1 MILVT
6 SLVSILKPS
15 DINLIRRIYQGKSS
29 EEERSMRLK
38 LLDLIIKEP
47 DITDELAAQELYKTK
62 PNKTFYQL
70 KKRLRDDL
78 GNFLIMQ
85 DKEKL
90 YKSSIGRARFD
101 CRRKLMIGELLMNR
115 GAYTAAKKILSKGL
129 QIAKDY
135 ELFGEIILIKDV
147 LRMAL
152 SPKGGMKAFEQY
164 SEGLDQDLKKQ
175 KRLLEAKALYADIT
189 LPQQFKLG
197 DIGFVEYGQETLAK
211 FEPVSDTS
219 KHYQYY
225 YYQSSVHYHY
235 NIKDFKSCLSSLD
248 KLEKIVASDKV
259 LHAKARVAWCF
270 NVYAEVYLNL
280 KEYEQAA
287 VYAERACGQLR
298 KHMTNRLWALE
309 KLFNAHFRQKDYE
322 QALTVIEEANENK
335 VTQKNVL
342 IKARWDFFSAAVAFS
357 KEDWQQASEKLHLT
371 QKLAGTDSS
380 GWQIGYKLLEIM
392 LAIKE
397 KEYYTLVY
405 LLDNLKLL
413 LHRQRQKKT
422 NIERPKTILK
432 ILRTYQSQ
440 NFKYAPTL
448 QKIEKQ
454 LLNLKEGQDPFYW
467 NPLSYEIIR
476 FDEWFMNLQQMS
488 QKGMS

>member
-1 MILVT
+1 MNLVT

-15 DINLIRRIYQGKSS
+15 DLNLIRRIYQGKSN

-38 LLDLIIKEP
+38 LLDLIIKNP
-47 DITDELAAQELYKTK
+47 DITEVAAAQALYKTE

-90 YKSSIGRARFD
+90 YKSAIGRARFD

-115 GAYTAAKKILSKGL
+115 GAYTEARKILSKGL
-129 QIAKDY
+129 QIAKNY
-135 ELFGEIILIKDV
+135 ELFGEAVLIKDV
-147 LRMAL
+147 LRTAL
-152 SPKGGMKAFEQY
+152 GAKDGMKAFEQY
-164 SEGLDQDLKKQ
+164 GEGLDQDLKHQ
-175 KRLLEAKALYADIT
+175 KRLLDAKALYVEIT
-189 LPQQFKLG
+189 LPRQFKLG
-197 DIGFVEYGQETLAK
+197 DSDFIEYGQETLAK
-211 FEPVSDTS
+211 FEPHPDASQ
-219 KHYQYY
+219 HYQYY
-225 YYQSSVHYHY
+225 YHLSAVHYHY
-235 NIKDFKSCLSSLD
+235 TIKDFKHCLSSLD
-248 KLEKIVASDKV
+248 KLEDIVAV
-259 LHAKARVAWCF
+259 NNLLHTTPRIAWCL

-280 KEYEQAA
+280 KEYKQAA
-287 VYAERACGQLR
+287 VYAERACGRLR

-309 KLFNAHFRQKDYE
+309 KLFNAYFRQKDYE
-322 QALTVIEEANENK
+322 KALKVIEEANENK
-335 VTQKNVL
+335 ITKKNVL
-342 IKARWDFFSAAVAFS
+342 IQARWDFFSAAVAFS

-371 QKLAGTDSS
+371 QKLAGSDSS

-413 LHRQRQKKT
+413 LHRQGQKKAN
-422 NIERPKTILK
+422 NIERPKNILK

-440 NFKYAPTL
+440 NFKYTPTL
-448 QKIEKQ
+448 KKIEKQ
-454 LLNLKEGQDPFYW
+454 LLNLKEGQDQFYW

-476 FDEWFMNLQQMS
+476 FDEWFMNLHLP
-488 QKGMS
+488 QK

>member
-1 MILVT
+1 MNLVT
-6 SLVSILKPS
+6 SLVSVLKPS
-15 DINLIRRIYQGKSS
+15 DLNLIRRIYLGKSN

-38 LLDLIIKEP
+38 LLDLILEDP
-47 DITDELAAQELYKTK
+47 DITEEKAAQVLYKAK

-115 GAYTAAKKILSKGL
+115 GAYTEAKKLLSKGL

-135 ELFGEIILIKDV
+135 ELFGEAILIKDV
-147 LRMAL
+147 LRTAL
-152 SPKGGMKAFEQY
+152 GAKDGMKVFEQY
-164 SEGLDQDLKKQ
+164 SEGLEQDLKNQNK
-175 KRLLEAKALYADIT
+175 LLDAKALYTAIT
-189 LPQQFKLG
+189 LPRQFKLG
-197 DIGFVEYGQETLAK
+197 DIDFVEYGQETLAK
-211 FEPVSDTS
+211 FEPDSDAS
-219 KHYQYY
+219 QHYQYY
-225 YYQSSVHYHY
+225 YHHSSVYYHY

-259 LHAKARVAWCF
+259 LHAKARVAWCL

-322 QALTVIEEANENK
+322 KALIVIEEANENK

-342 IKARWDFFSAAVAFS
+342 IKARWDFFSAAIAFA

-371 QKLAGTDSS
+371 QKLAGSDSS

-413 LHRQRQKKT
+413 LHRQGQK
-422 NIERPKTILK
+422 NASIERTKTILK

-454 LLNLKEGQDPFYW
+454 LLILKEGQDQFYW
-467 NPLSYEIIR
+467 NPLGYEVIR
-476 FDEWFMNLQQMS
+476 FDEWFMDLQLLP
-488 QKGMS
+488 QKGA

>member
-1 MILVT
+1 MNLVT

-15 DINLIRRIYQGKSS
+15 DLNLIRRIYLGKSN
-29 EEERSMRLK
+29 EEERSIRLK
-38 LLDLIIKEP
+38 LLDLIIKKP
-47 DITDELAAQELYKTK
+47 DITDELAAQALYKAK

-70 KKRLRDDL
+70 KKRLRDDI

-90 YKSSIGRARFD
+90 YKSPIGRARFD

-115 GAYTAAKKILSKGL
+115 GAYTEAKKILFKGL
-129 QIAKDY
+129 QIAKNY
-135 ELFGEIILIKDV
+135 ELFGEAILIKDV

-152 SPKGGMKAFEQY
+152 APKDGMKAFEQY
-164 SEGLDQDLKKQ
+164 GQGLDQDLKNHK
-175 KRLLEAKALYADIT
+175 KLLEAKALYASIT

-197 DIGFVEYGQETLAK
+197 DTDFIEYGQETLAK
-211 FEPVSDTS
+211 FESHPEDSQ
-219 KHYQYY
+219 HYKYY
-225 YYQSSVHYHY
+225 YHLSAVHYHY
-235 NIKDFKSCLSSLD
+235 TIKDFKHCLSSLEEFD
-248 KLEKIVASDKV
+248 KIIAVHKL
-259 LHAKARVAWCF
+259 LHTTPRIAWSL
-270 NVYAEVYLNL
+270 NIYAEVYLNL
-280 KEYEQAA
+280 KEYKQAA

-322 QALTVIEEANENK
+322 KAIKIIEEANDNK
-335 VTQKNVL
+335 VTKKNVL
-342 IKARWDFFSAAVAFS
+342 IKARWDFFSAAIAFA

-371 QKLAGTDSS
+371 QKLAGSDSS
-380 GWQIGYKLLEIM
+380 GWQMGYKLLEIM

-413 LHRQRQKKT
+413 LHRQGQKKIS
-422 NIERPKTILK
+422 IERTKTILK

-454 LLNLKEGQDPFYW
+454 LLNLKEGKDQFYW
-467 NPLSYEIIR
+467 NPLGYEIIR
-476 FDEWFMNLQQMS
+476 FDEWFMDLKLS
-488 QKGMS
+488 AQKGA